1 MFYKLRTL
9 LIIFLLITLSKFSF
23 SQVINKID
31 IEGNI
36 RLDDRTIFSY
46 LNITK
51 NSKVL
56 KNDLN
61 TMFKDLF
68 STELFSEIKF
78 MLNEDKLKIVVE
90 ENPIINRIALEGNK
104 RLSDDDIFPEI
115 AIKVRD
121 VFTKNKI
128 QNNLQRILA
137 LYRASILC
145 KLF

>member
-9 LIIFLLITLSKFSF
+9 LIIFFLIKLSSACL
-23 SQVINKID
+23 SEAINKID

-51 NSKVL
+51 NSRISKS
-56 KNDLN
+56 DLN

-78 MLNEDKLKIVVE
+78 LFLFCQKYLFNSLIQFSLTLAIV
-90 ENPIINRIALEGNK
+90 NA
-104 RLSDDDIFPEI
+104 
-115 AIKVRD
+115 
-121 VFTKNKI
+121 
-128 QNNLQRILA
+128 
-137 LYRASILC
+137 
-145 KLF
+145 

>member
-9 LIIFLLITLSKFSF
+9 LIIFLLITLSKFGF

-51 NSKVL
+51 NSKIL

-78 MLNEDKLKIVVE
+78 ILKLYQQTKIWEVG
-90 ENPIINRIALEGNK
+90 L
-104 RLSDDDIFPEI
+104 
-115 AIKVRD
+115 
-121 VFTKNKI
+121 
-128 QNNLQRILA
+128 
-137 LYRASILC
+137 
-145 KLF
+145 